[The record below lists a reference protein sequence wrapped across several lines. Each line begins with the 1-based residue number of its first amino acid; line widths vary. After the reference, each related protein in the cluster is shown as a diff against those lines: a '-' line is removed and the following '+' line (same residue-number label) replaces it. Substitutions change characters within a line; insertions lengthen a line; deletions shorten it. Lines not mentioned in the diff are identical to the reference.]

1 LLRRIGR
8 RAVVGAIAVSAVSA
22 VTAQAP
28 ASATPSVE
36 IDIVEPPFKLPL
48 AWGYEPRMLTV
59 TVGARLTWSNTGTVV
74 HTVTADDDGK
84 TFDSGNMPAKPTFS
98 FLATVPGT
106 IAYHCRWHP
115 WMKGTIVV
123 RP

>member
-1 LLRRIGR
+1 M
-8 RAVVGAIAVSAVSA
+8 RALPLATVVGALAASAVSA

-28 ASATPSVE
+28 APSIPSVE

-48 AWGYEPRMLTV
+48 TWGYEPRMLTV
-59 TVGARLTWSNTGTVV
+59 RVGARLNWSNMGAVV
-74 HTVTADDDGK
+74 HTVTADDGK
-84 TFDSGNMPAKPTFS
+84 TFDLGDMPAKATFS
-98 FLATVPGT
+98 FIATVPGT

-115 WMKGTIVV
+115 WMKGTVVV

>member
-1 LLRRIGR
+1 M
-8 RAVVGAIAVSAVSA
+8 VVGAIAVSAVSA
-22 VTAQAP
+22 VSAQAP
-28 ASATPSVE
+28 AATTPSVN
-36 IDIVEPPFKLPL
+36 IDIVEPPFRPPFSW
-48 AWGYEPRMLTV
+48 AYEPRRLTV
-59 TVGARLTWSNTGTVV
+59 KVGARLMWSNRGAVV
-74 HTVTADDDGK
+74 HTVTADHGK
-84 TFDSGNMPAKPTFS
+84 TCDSGNMPAKPTFS

>member
-1 LLRRIGR
+1 MRRLPLSM
-8 RAVVGAIAVSAVSA
+8 VVAAIAVGA
-22 VTAQAP
+22 VTGQAP
-28 ASATPSVE
+28 APATPSVV
-36 IDIVEPPFKLPL
+36 IDIVEPPFRPPL
-48 AWGYEPRMLTV
+48 TWGYEPRMLTV
-59 TVGARLTWSNTGTVV
+59 RVGAGLTWSNTGAVV

-84 TFDSGNMPAKPTFS
+84 TFDSGNMPAKATFG
-98 FLATVPGT
+98 FIARVPGT